1 MIPFTRNDCII
12 SPGLLAVLSLQF
24 QDTTEPIVSLMMIFG
39 NKTAAY
45 YGFVA
50 HGKMFFANPIGGR
63 YHNVVSNK
71 QDERLQRCYHFLE
84 KVMLLCNRYC
94 LDKTCCY
101 VIDTVLTVVNW

>member
-1 MIPFTRNDCII
+1 MIPFTLNDCII
-12 SPGLLAVLSLQF
+12 SPGLLAVLSLPF

-63 YHNVVSNK
+63 YHNVVSHK
-71 QDERLQRCYHFLE
+71 QDERLQRCNHFR
-84 KVMLLCNRYC
+84 KRHVAM
-94 LDKTCCY
+94 
-101 VIDTVLTVVNW
+101 